1 MTYDDTQVLEAL
13 EFAAQQDSIIRNDI
27 ERAIASHDKDFFARI
42 VVNVLNRL
50 HRTVADLRKFID
62 SAYRWFKGEDSVSD
76 SKRNQ

>member
-13 EFAAQQDSIIRNDI
+13 EYAAQQDSRIRSDI
-27 ERAIASHDKDFFARI
+27 EKAIASHDKDFFARI

-62 SAYRWFKGEDSVSD
+62 NAYKWFRGEE
-76 SKRNQ
+76 